1 MFGLGEH
8 IGIDIA
14 ERHIIHCALIGQVG
28 AILVVTHADGCTR
41 GIFLLADDEAC
52 VHIFGTQTAGNQVT
66 ETVIA
71 DHTAESHFR
80 TQRCCVGGKNSGTAT

>member
-1 MFGLGEH
+1 MFGLFEYFR
-8 IGIDIA
+8 IDIA

-28 AILVVTHADGCTR
+28 AILVVTHADSCTS
-41 GIFLLADDEAC
+41 GIFLLADNEAC
-52 VHIFGTQTAGNQVT
+52 VHIFGTQTAGDQVT

-80 TQRCCVGGKNSGTAT
+80 TQSRSVGGKNSGTAT